1 MKNNYINGP
10 WWYACHMLSVPR
22 NPLVL
27 GCVLARM
34 NERDE
39 LLGLLCENARYTTE
53 DLARLTDRSETDID
67 EAIAELES
75 DGVVQGYTAIVDW
88 DAVEDDR
95 VQAHVELN
103 VTLDRETSYR
113 DVAKRL
119 AGFREVQGLR
129 LVSGDYDFA
138 LEVEGE
144 SMREVSRF
152 ISDKVAPIP
161 EITQT
166 VTHYIMETYKQGG
179 YRFDEGDDD
188 DRLSVTP

>member
-1 MKNNYINGP
+1 
-10 WWYACHMLSVPR
+10 
-22 NPLVL
+22 
-27 GCVLARM
+27 M

>member
-1 MKNNYINGP
+1 MEH
-10 WWYACHMLSVPR
+10 A
-22 NPLVL
+22 
-27 GCVLARM
+27 
-34 NERDE
+34 DE
-39 LLGLLCENARYTTE
+39 LLELLCENARYSTA
-53 DLARLTDRSETDID
+53 DLARLTDLSEGTV
-67 EAIAELES
+67 EETVAELEAE
-75 DGVVQGYTAIVDW
+75 GIVQGYTAVVDW
-88 DAVEDDR
+88 DAVGDNR
-95 VQAHVELN
+95 IQAHVELN

-113 DVAKRL
+113 DVAERL

-144 SMREVSRF
+144 NLREVSRF

-166 VTHYIMETYKQGG
+166 VTHYIMETYKQSG
-179 YRFDEGDDD
+179 YRFDDGDDD

>member
-1 MKNNYINGP
+1 
-10 WWYACHMLSVPR
+10 
-22 NPLVL
+22 
-27 GCVLARM
+27 M
-34 NERDE
+34 NDRDE

-53 DLARLTDRSETDID
+53 DLARLTGRTETEVD

-75 DGVVQGYTAIVDW
+75 AGVVQGYTAIVDW
-88 DAVEDDR
+88 DAIEDDR

>member
-1 MKNNYINGP
+1 
-10 WWYACHMLSVPR
+10 
-22 NPLVL
+22 
-27 GCVLARM
+27 M

-53 DLARLTDRSETDID
+53 DLARLTGRSETDID

-88 DAVEDDR
+88 DAVEDER